1 MCTHTF
7 LDAKAKQASEDAS
20 KNMTD
25 RDIFE
30 MMKGE
35 RAEMLGHWLGED
47 NFLFCHCFAEDDDV
61 IIEHL
66 DKVGFYALMNTI
78 PNEAPIYMS
87 NHKITHK
94 TAQAMGKGKLTQLI
108 ALQKAKGQG

>member
-7 LDAKAKQASEDAS
+7 LDAKAKQAFEDAS

-25 RDIFE
+25 REIFE

-35 RAEMLGHWLGED
+35 RAEMLGHWRGED
-47 NFLFCHCFAEDDDV
+47 DFFFCHWFAEDDDA

-66 DKVGFYALMNTI
+66 DKVGFNALMNTM
-78 PNEAPIYMS
+78 PNEMPIYMS
-87 NHKITHK
+87 NHKITDK
-94 TAQAMGKGKLTQLI
+94 TAEEMENVN
-108 ALQKAKGQG
+108 